1 MSNQQLPTYYHLK
14 MKQMD
19 VIRAESLQVTLAAQR
34 IFDLIDLET
43 QRGIDRPGLLAAITQ
58 EELEQFKRD
67 DKILA
72 QRYDGFVASVARI
85 C

>member
-1 MSNQQLPTYYHLK
+1 
-14 MKQMD
+14 MKQMEI
-19 VIRAESLQVTLAAQR
+19 IRPEPPQVTLATRR
-34 IFDLIDLET
+34 ILDLDDIET
-43 QRGIDRPGLLAAITQ
+43 QRRIDRPGVVNVITK

-67 DKILA
+67 DRVVA

>member
-1 MSNQQLPTYYHLK
+1 